1 MIKVGIIGATG
12 YVGVEL
18 LRLLLNHEDVS
29 VEAISSVTFKDEL
42 ISSVYKNFSGI
53 VDLICEDEDSVISK
67 SDVIFGALPHGLS
80 EKLASKILKHRKK
93 FIDIGAD
100 FRLKSEESYIKWYNK
115 KFDYKPLHE
124 KSIYSIPEFHR
135 NKIIEGNYE
144 IIANPGCY
152 PTSIALGLIP
162 AIKSNLVNEQ
172 SIIIDSKSGVTGAGR
187 KLSLGNHFVECN
199 ESLNAYSLGGVHRH
213 TPEIEQILNEF
224 STTDIKVT
232 FTPHLVP
239 LNRGILSTIYFDLKG
254 EYSLESIHKIYSKFY
269 ENEYFVKVLPLGSNA
284 KIKDV
289 KNSNYCN
296 ISIHKDNRC
305 NRCIICSVIDNM
317 VKGAAGQAIQNMN
330 LLMGI
335 EENKGLK
342 SIATAF

>member
-12 YVGVEL
+12 YVGAEL
-18 LRLLLNHEDVS
+18 LRLLLNHEAVS

-80 EKLASKILKHRKK
+80 ERLASKILKYRKK

-100 FRLKSEESYIKWYNK
+100 FRLKNEESYIKWYNK
-115 KFDYKPLHE
+115 RFDYKPLHE

-135 NKIIEGNYE
+135 NKIIEGNYD
-144 IIANPGCY
+144 
-152 PTSIALGLIP
+152 
-162 AIKSNLVNEQ
+162 EQ
-172 SIIIDSKSGVTGAGR
+172 SIIIDSKSGVTGSGR

-213 TPEIEQILNEF
+213 TPEIEQIINEF
-224 STTDIKVT
+224 SDTNVKIT